1 MNHKKP
7 GKLENLKKWCAWS
20 GIFFVSN
27 IYFESEKFLSHLKNS
42 FFKKNQEHFYQKRT
56 YNIYRYRKGINT
68 SSKSHQ
74 ITPKVKL
81 QCKLFHS
88 YSEGTCNEMHY
99 FIDWIRTIGDRDFE
113 MSGNL
118 GEVRETF
125 DSSKL

>member
-7 GKLENLKKWCAWS
+7 GKLENLKKIVCLVRD
-20 GIFFVSN
+20 FFVSN
-27 IYFESEKFLSHLKNS
+27 IYFGGKKFSSHLENS

-56 YNIYRYRKGINT
+56 YNIYRYRKEINT

-99 FIDWIRTIGDRDFE
+99 FIDWIRTIGDRGFTYPLKC
-113 MSGNL
+113 L
-118 GEVRETF
+118 GI
-125 DSSKL
+125 